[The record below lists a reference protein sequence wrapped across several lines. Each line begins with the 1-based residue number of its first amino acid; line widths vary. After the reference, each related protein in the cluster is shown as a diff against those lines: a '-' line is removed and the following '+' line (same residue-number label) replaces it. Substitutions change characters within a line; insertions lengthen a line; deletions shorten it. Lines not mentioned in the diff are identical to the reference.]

1 MMAGDGQSHISTKSR
16 GRAKFV
22 ALVLVAAIAA
32 GGTVLIWQP
41 RADQPDLRAAQVVS
55 SGSGSTTGTA
65 PFHKACGGRWRGV
78 ASLGCERGAAGQY
91 QDGPWLL

>member
-1 MMAGDGQSHISTKSR
+1 MMLDMRPRCDRRRPNPSLPTLHPS
-16 GRAKFV
+16 
-22 ALVLVAAIAA
+22 
-32 GGTVLIWQP
+32 GTQRTQLDMTEHRQP

-91 QDGPWLL
+91 QDGP